1 MQPQVNHPFKEKKE
15 YNDRADLQ
23 KAGLNNISNI
33 LYQPKFKLKIN
44 GAAELDDAEILK
56 RKEDEEVRKKEMQK
70 PKERFNNNELN
81 NILLRDKK

>member
-1 MQPQVNHPFKEKKE
+1 LQPQVNHPFKEKKE

-56 RKEDEEVRKKEMQK
+56 RKMKKLGKRKC
-70 PKERFNNNELN
+70 RNL
-81 NILLRDKK
+81 KKDLIIMN